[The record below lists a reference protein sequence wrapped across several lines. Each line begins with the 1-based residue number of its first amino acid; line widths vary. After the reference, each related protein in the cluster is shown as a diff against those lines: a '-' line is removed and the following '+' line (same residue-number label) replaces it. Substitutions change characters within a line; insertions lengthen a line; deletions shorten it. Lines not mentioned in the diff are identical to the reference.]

1 MTTKTTAHTFH
12 IPVMGLAFT
21 VDSPIKVAQYGISS
35 VVSIVDDVLI
45 EKMNEFYSKKYQL
58 PFQSYPTKELDSRAK
73 RITSYLNLL
82 HDQTEEKFNQLKDI
96 TSEKSKALK
105 EYIHIS

>member
-1 MTTKTTAHTFH
+1 MNTKTAHTFH

-45 EKMNEFYSKKYQL
+45 EKMNEFYSKKYKI
-58 PFQSYPTKELDSRAK
+58 PFQSFPTKEFDSRAN
-73 RITSYLNLL
+73 RITSYLNNM
-82 HDQTEEKFNQLKDI
+82 DAIVTQKF
-96 TSEKSKALK
+96 
-105 EYIHIS
+105 